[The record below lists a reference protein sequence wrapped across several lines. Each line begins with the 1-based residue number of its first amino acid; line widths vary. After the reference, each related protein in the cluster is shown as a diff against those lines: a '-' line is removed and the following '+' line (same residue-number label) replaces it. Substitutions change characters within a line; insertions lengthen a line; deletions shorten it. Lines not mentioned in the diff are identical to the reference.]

1 MVELMSKVLFIGFKG
16 KNNTSGRMAESISPD
31 HLLLTNSFTGLKKD
45 IDSITEE
52 YDLAVLFGVDKTLS
66 STVRLEKSAAMDGK
80 KLYSKLELSKF
91 AESLEIAGIDPV
103 ISDDP
108 GKSLCNEAYWHTL
121 RRFNGRAVFIHI
133 PTIRYADEVF
143 IDKMIVSVRKSITE
157 CICRQIKETSC

>member
-1 MVELMSKVLFIGFKG
+1 MSKVLFIGFKG

-52 YDLAVLFGVDKTLS
+52 YDLAVMFGVDKVLS

-108 GKSLCNEAYWHTL
+108 GKSLCNEACL
-121 RRFNGRAVFIHI
+121 SRHI
-133 PTIRYADEVF
+133 PIRIGVNGGSLEKKLYSMYLSYLPANKGNELL
-143 IDKMIVSVRKSITE
+143 SA
-157 CICRQIKETSC
+157 

>member
-1 MVELMSKVLFIGFKG
+1 
-16 KNNTSGRMAESISPD
+16 
-31 HLLLTNSFTGLKKD
+31 
-45 IDSITEE
+45 
-52 YDLAVLFGVDKTLS
+52 
-66 STVRLEKSAAMDGK
+66 SAAMDGK

-108 GKSLCNEAYWHTL
+108 GKSLCNEAYWHML
-121 RRFNGRAVFIHI
+121 SRFNGQAVFIHI
-133 PTIRYADEVF
+133 PTVRYADEVL